1 MPGLASLEA
10 LPGMPSGTLVAIGLC
25 VGPLDHVAW
34 FAIFHLD
41 LRLPGLASFPQCSQS
56 YPEP

>member
-1 MPGLASLEA
+1 MPGQASLEA
-10 LPGMPSGTLVAIGLC
+10 LPGIPSGTFVAIELC

-41 LRLPGLASFPQCSQS
+41 LWLPGLASCPQCSRS
-56 YPEP
+56 

>member
-10 LPGMPSGTLVAIGLC
+10 LPGMPSGTFVAIGLC
-25 VGPLDHVAW
+25 VGSLDHVAW

-41 LRLPGLASFPQCSQS
+41 LRLPGLAGCPQFSRS